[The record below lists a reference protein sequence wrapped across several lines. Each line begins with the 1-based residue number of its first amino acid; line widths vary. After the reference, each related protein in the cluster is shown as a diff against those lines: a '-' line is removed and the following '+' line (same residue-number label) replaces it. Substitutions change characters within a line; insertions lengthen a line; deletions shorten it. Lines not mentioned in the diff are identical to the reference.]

1 MPTPADVTATFCAT
15 FVDELVRAGVR
26 DAVVCPGS
34 RSTPMALALVADGR
48 VRVHVH
54 TDERSAAFLALG
66 IAIER
71 GVPAPVLTTSGTAA
85 VELHPAMV
93 EAHHA
98 KVPMLALTADRPAE
112 LHGVGAPQTIDQSH
126 LFGSSVRAFHDPGV
140 PDDAGRETWRR
151 TAARV
156 VADTIGPP
164 AGPVQCNLAFRE
176 PLVGTAAPLPPG
188 RDLGA
193 PWIGHGAPADA
204 DPDTV
209 AALADAVAGRRGVV
223 VAGGGI
229 EHPDGVL
236 DLAEVLGW
244 PVLADPR
251 SGCRRPGE
259 HVIAHAD
266 GLLRHAR
273 FAGHVAPDVVLRCGE
288 LPASRVVG
296 EWLAAQGAAWQVGI
310 EADGATLDPW
320 GSLASVI
327 AAEPG
332 ALCAAVARAL
342 EAADG
347 DVRAPQAWAACWAQA
362 DAECAQV
369 LVRALGRDPDL
380 AEVAVAR
387 AVVGAVPA
395 GGRLVVSSSMPIRDV
410 EWYAPPRAGLRVLAN
425 RGTNGIDG
433 VVSTAIGVAV
443 GADVPTVALVGD
455 LAFLHDTN
463 GLLGAGHRP
472 ADCTIVIVDNDG
484 GGIFEHLPQAAS
496 LDADVFEQ
504 LFGTPH
510 GLDLA
515 AVAAAHGIAVTVADD
530 AEQVGAAVREAA
542 GTPGVR
548 AVVVR
553 SDRRAGAAAR
563 SGLHR
568 AMGTALDA
576 MLDAAAG

>member
-1 MPTPADVTATFCAT
+1 
-15 FVDELVRAGVR
+15 
-26 DAVVCPGS
+26 
-34 RSTPMALALVADGR
+34 
-48 VRVHVH
+48 
-54 TDERSAAFLALG
+54 
-66 IAIER
+66 
-71 GVPAPVLTTSGTAA
+71 
-85 VELHPAMV
+85 
-93 EAHHA
+93 
-98 KVPMLALTADRPAE
+98 
-112 LHGVGAPQTIDQSH
+112 
-126 LFGSSVRAFHDPGV
+126 
-140 PDDAGRETWRR
+140 
-151 TAARV
+151 
-156 VADTIGPP
+156 
-164 AGPVQCNLAFRE
+164 
-176 PLVGTAAPLPPG
+176 
-188 RDLGA
+188 
-193 PWIGHGAPADA
+193 
-204 DPDTV
+204 
-209 AALADAVAGRRGVV
+209 
-223 VAGGGI
+223 
-229 EHPDGVL
+229 
-236 DLAEVLGW
+236 
-244 PVLADPR
+244 
-251 SGCRRPGE
+251 
-259 HVIAHAD
+259 
-266 GLLRHAR
+266 
-273 FAGHVAPDVVLRCGE
+273 
-288 LPASRVVG
+288 
-296 EWLAAQGAAWQVGI
+296 
-310 EADGATLDPW
+310 
-320 GSLASVI
+320 
-327 AAEPG
+327 
-332 ALCAAVARAL
+332 
-342 EAADG
+342 
-347 DVRAPQAWAACWAQA
+347 
-362 DAECAQV
+362 CAQV

-530 AEQVGAAVREAA
+530 PEQVGAAVRATA

-553 SDRRAGAAAR
+553 TDRRAGAAAR

-576 MLDAAAG
+576 MLDTAG